1 VVPWLHYSIFSKGR
15 SMHPRTTRTATIA
28 AALVV
33 AAGIGAG
40 GGAATYAAL
49 SDEGAGTRTVISSPT
64 AAESPQPAAS
74 TSESKSVSEIYE
86 QTYKS
91 VVEITSISS
100 QSTPFGQEE
109 QARGQGSGFV
119 YDAEGHIVT
128 NQHVVDGAE
137 TVSVRFWDGSTY
149 DGTVVGSDPSTDLAV
164 IKVEAPANVLEPL
177 ALGKSDD
184 LTVGETVVALG
195 SPFGLE
201 GTVTSGIVSA
211 LHRQMT
217 APNNFTINDSIQTD
231 AAINHGNSGGPLVNG
246 AGEVVGVN
254 AQIESESGGSDGIGF
269 AIPSKTVESIV
280 PQIIANGSVE
290 HAYLGVGVAEISQS
304 VADELGIPAGVE
316 LTDVREGGPAAE
328 AGLEAATGSATVDG
342 QSFPTGGDVITAVDG
357 KAIKTG
363 AELQN
368 AVDAKRPGDSISIT
382 YTRDGQSHTV
392 EITLG
397 TRPA

>member
-1 VVPWLHYSIFSKGR
+1 MK
-15 SMHPRTTRTATIA
+15 PRTTRTATIA

-33 AAGIGAG
+33 AAGVGAG

-49 SDEGAGTRTVISSPT
+49 SDEGTRTIIRPAAATQT
-64 AAESPQPAAS
+64 AEPAAS
-74 TSESKSVSEIYE
+74 TSESMSVSESYE
-86 QTYKS
+86 QTSKS

-100 QSTPFGQEE
+100 ESTPFGQEE
-109 QARGQGSGFV
+109 QAKGQGSGFV
-119 YDAEGHIVT
+119 FDAEGHIVT
-128 NQHVVDGAE
+128 NQHVVDGVQ

-164 IKVEAPANVLEPL
+164 VKVDAPANVLEPL
-177 ALGKSDD
+177 ALGNSDD
-184 LTVGETVVALG
+184 LTVGEPVVALG

-269 AIPSKTVESIV
+269 AIPSKTIESIV
-280 PQIIANGSVE
+280 PQIIADGSVE
-290 HAYLGVGVAEISQS
+290 HAYLGVGVTEINQS
-304 VADELGIPAGVE
+304 VAEELGIPAGVE
-316 LTDVREGGPAAE
+316 LTDVRDGGPAAE
-328 AGLEAATGSATVDG
+328 AGLQAAEGSATVDG
-342 QSFPTGGDVITAVDG
+342 QSYPTGGDVITAVDG
-357 KAIKTG
+357 KAIATG

-368 AVDAKRPGDSISIT
+368 AVDAKKPGDSISLT

-392 EITLG
+392 DITLA

>member
-1 VVPWLHYSIFSKGR
+1 MKPR
-15 SMHPRTTRTATIA
+15 STRTATIA

-33 AAGIGAG
+33 AAGVGAG

-49 SDEGAGTRTVISSPT
+49 SDEGGTRTVIRPAA
-64 AAESPQPAAS
+64 AAETATPAAS
-74 TSESKSVSEIYE
+74 TSESMSVSEIYE
-86 QTYKS
+86 QTSKS
-91 VVEITSISS
+91 VVEITSIAGG
-100 QSTPFGQEE
+100 QSTPFGGEGEE
-109 QARGQGSGFV
+109 QAQGQGSGFV

-128 NQHVVDGAE
+128 NQHVVDGADRV
-137 TVSVRFWDGSTY
+137 TVRFWDGSTY
-149 DGTVVGSDPSTDLAV
+149 DANVVGSDPSTDLAV
-164 IKVEAPANVLEPL
+164 VKVDAPANVLQPL
-177 ALGKSDD
+177 DLGNSDD
-184 LTVGETVVALG
+184 LTVGEPVVALG

-280 PQIIANGSVE
+280 PQIISNGSVE
-290 HAYLGVGVAEISQS
+290 HAYLGVGVAEINQS
-304 VADELGIPAGVE
+304 VAEELGTPAGVAI
-316 LTDVREGGPAAE
+316 TDVRDGGPAAE
-328 AGLEAATGSATVDG
+328 AGLQAADGSATVDG
-342 QSFPTGGDVITAVDG
+342 QSYPTGGDVITAVDG
-357 KAIKTG
+357 EAISTG
-363 AELQN
+363 AELQT
-368 AVDAKRPGDSISIT
+368 AVDAKKPGDSISIT
-382 YTRDGQSHTV
+382 YTRDGQSHTID
-392 EITLG
+392 ITLG